1 MRSNKKLILTQ
12 FVAIFLLVSCG
23 SSNNENDVVNPP
35 LLTLS
40 DLTVDS
46 VSNIFYPQFSPDT
59 RHYAASCGDGELFS
73 MELTSIN
80 QEAQIYINNVMSG
93 TGAASGSV
101 DGYTSE
107 NDIVVELALEGY
119 SEKYYL
125 HCVTSEFPLMEITTK
140 TEEVDDGVMIMS
152 PNSGGKGYL
161 LILDN
166 NGVPLFRRVI
176 DGRVTDFKRHSDGR
190 YSYALR
196 DISRNEFGQW
206 DNTIVVLN
214 AAFQEERRLNTV
226 GLNHTDNHEFLITTE
241 GTFILASYNSSYRD
255 MRPWGLSES
264 ELTRDSV
271 IQELND
277 QGEVLFEWDS
287 WDHIDVNNCLNHRFP
302 DDYAHLNSIQVAPDG
317 NLIASLRGCSMV
329 VKIDRA
335 SGTGATIWDIGGL
348 DPSLQIV
355 GDSFEEFCGQHTA
368 SEDEGGNL
376 YIFDNGGHCN
386 GTREETSGLFSRAL
400 QYSLDLDAGQASFVR
415 DYSLNGSYSE
425 YTSSGGSFFP
435 LKNGNWLINWAR
447 GINDITEVTSDS
459 DIAFQFFF
467 SSAGEKLRVYR
478 AYRDYDLELPINID
492 GELSFYH
499 FDE

>member
-1 MRSNKKLILTQ
+1 MKNISLLQ
-12 FVAIFLLVSCG
+12 LLAICFLASCG
-23 SSNNENDVVNPP
+23 SSNNENDVPSAP

-40 DLTVDS
+40 DLTVGS
-46 VSNIFYPQFSPDT
+46 VDNIFYPPFSPDT
-59 RHYAASCGDGELFS
+59 RHYAASCGDGESFS
-73 MELTSIN
+73 VELASLS
-80 QEAQIYINNVMSG
+80 QEAQIHVNDSMSG
-93 TGAASGSV
+93 TGAASINL
-101 DGYTSE
+101 DGLTSE
-107 NDIVVELALEGY
+107 NDVVIELTSAGY
-119 SEKYYL
+119 SEKYYI
-125 HCVTSEFPLMEITTK
+125 HCITSEFPLVEITTK
-140 TEEVDDGVMIMS
+140 TEDVDDGVMIIS
-152 PNSGGKGYL
+152 PNSGDKGYL

-176 DGRVTDFKRHSDGR
+176 DGRVTDFKRHFDGR

-196 DISRNEFGQW
+196 DGSRNEFGHR

-214 AAFQEERRLNTV
+214 KEFQEERRLKTV

-271 IQELND
+271 IQELSD
-277 QGEVLFEWDS
+277 QGELLFEWDS

-348 DPSLQIV
+348 EPSLQIV

-368 SEDEGGNL
+368 SEDEDGNL

-400 QYSLDLDAGQASFVR
+400 VYSLDLDAGQANFKR

-425 YTSSGGSFFP
+425 YTTSGGSFFP
-435 LKNGNWLINWAR
+435 VQNGNWLINWSR
-447 GINDITEVTSDS
+447 GINDITEVSPDG
-459 DIAFQFFF
+459 DVELQFFL
-467 SSAGEKLRVYR
+467 SSDGEKLSVYR
-478 AYRDYDLELPINID
+478 VYRDYDLDLPINID
-492 GELSFYH
+492 GELTFYR
-499 FDE
+499 FGQ

>member
-1 MRSNKKLILTQ
+1 MNIKNTSLLQ
-12 FVAIFLLVSCG
+12 LLAICFLASCG
-23 SSNNENDVVNPP
+23 SSNNENDVPSAP

-46 VSNIFYPQFSPDT
+46 VDNIFYPPFSPDT
-59 RHYAASCGDGELFS
+59 RHYAASCGDGESFS
-73 MELTSIN
+73 VQLASLN
-80 QEAQIYINNVMSG
+80 QEAQIHVNDSMSG
-93 TGAASGSV
+93 AGAASISL
-101 DGYTSE
+101 DGLTSE
-107 NDIVVELALEGY
+107 NDVVIELTSAGY
-119 SEKYYL
+119 SEKYYI
-125 HCVTSEFPLMEITTK
+125 HCITSEFPIVEITTK
-140 TEEVDDGVMIMS
+140 TEDVDDGVMIIS
-152 PNSGGKGYL
+152 PNSGDKGYL

-166 NGVPLFRRVI
+166 NGVALFRRVI
-176 DGRVTDFKRHSDGR
+176 DGTVTDFKRHSDGR

-196 DISRNEFGQW
+196 GGSRNEFGQW

-348 DPSLQIV
+348 EPSLQIV

-368 SEDEGGNL
+368 SEDEDGSL

-400 QYSLDLDAGQASFVR
+400 KYSLDLDAGQANFQR

-425 YTSSGGSFFP
+425 YTTSGGSFFP
-435 LKNGNWLINWAR
+435 VQNGNWLINWSR
-447 GINDITEVTSDS
+447 GINDITEVSPDG
-459 DIAFQFFF
+459 DIELQFFL
-467 SSAGEKLRVYR
+467 SSGGEKLRVYR
-478 AYRDYDLELPINID
+478 VYRDYDLELPINID
-492 GELSFYH
+492 GELSFYR
-499 FDE
+499 FGE

>member
-1 MRSNKKLILTQ
+1 MSIKNTSLLQ
-12 FVAIFLLVSCG
+12 LLAICFLASCG
-23 SSNNENDVVNPP
+23 SSNNENDVPSAP

-40 DLTVDS
+40 DLTLDS
-46 VSNIFYPQFSPDT
+46 VDNIFYPPFSPDT
-59 RHYAASCGDGELFS
+59 RHYAASCGDDESFS
-73 MELTSIN
+73 MEFTSIN
-80 QEAQIYINNVMSG
+80 QEAQIYINNVLSG

-107 NDIVVELALEGY
+107 NDIVVELASEGY

-125 HCVTSEFPLMEITTK
+125 HCITSEFPLMEITTK
-140 TEEVDDGVMIMS
+140 TEDVDDGVMIIS
-152 PNSGGKGYL
+152 PNSGDKGYL

-196 DISRNEFGQW
+196 DGSRNEFGQW

-214 AAFQEERRLNTV
+214 AEFQEERRLKTV

-241 GTFILASYNSSYRD
+241 GTFILGSYNSSYRD

-348 DPSLQIV
+348 EPSLQIV

-368 SEDEGGNL
+368 SEDEDGNL

-400 QYSLDLDAGQASFVR
+400 KYSLDLDAGQASFVR

-467 SSAGEKLRVYR
+467 SSAGEKLQVYR